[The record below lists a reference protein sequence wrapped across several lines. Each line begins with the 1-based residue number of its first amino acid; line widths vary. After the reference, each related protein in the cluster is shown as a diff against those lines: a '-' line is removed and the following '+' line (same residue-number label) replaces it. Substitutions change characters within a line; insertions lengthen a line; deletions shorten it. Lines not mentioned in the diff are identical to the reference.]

1 MIGATI
7 REARG
12 LGIAVLAGM
21 IAGLVAGGV
30 GGRIAMRLVAVAS
43 RTEAAGA
50 ITENGN
56 VVGEIT
62 TAGTVSLIVVAG
74 VAFGIGAGLVYGAT
88 RHWLRGLGRRRPL
101 AFGALLL
108 VVLGFTVIDPAN
120 RDFDRLGTPIVNVVL
135 FGAIFVLDG
144 VLLIWLADAL
154 ERVTPGAPDVAD
166 RGVGGLVIIAFVG
179 MAFLASA
186 LLLVGL
192 AVTTTLALTG
202 IAPAGTGFGNAS
214 LVLLGIL
221 AAGMLARAVAE
232 PWRTVVLAA
241 PLLAG
246 ALLTARAVVVVLQ
259 AGA

>member
-1 MIGATI
+1 MIAVAI
-7 REARG
+7 RVARG
-12 LGIAVLAGM
+12 VGIAVLSGM
-21 IAGLVAGGV
+21 IAGLVVGGL
-30 GGRIAMRLVAVAS
+30 GGRIAMRLIAVVS
-43 RTEAAGA
+43 RGDAAGA

-56 VVGEIT
+56 VVGEVT
-62 TAGTVSLIVVAG
+62 TGGTVSLIVVAS
-74 VAFGIGAGLVYGAT
+74 VAFGVSAGLVYGAT
-88 RHWLRGLGRRRPL
+88 RHWLRRLGRRRPL
-101 AFGALLL
+101 AFGVLLL

-144 VLLIWLADAL
+144 VLLVWLADAL
-154 ERVTPGAPDVAD
+154 ERVTPGAPGVAD
-166 RGVGGLVIIAFVG
+166 RGAAGMIIIALVG
-179 MAFLASA
+179 SAFLASV

-221 AAGMLARAVAE
+221 AAGVLARAVGE
-232 PWRTVVLAA
+232 PWRTVALAA